1 MKKVIRFM
9 LYLCALLVFILII
22 AGVSSR
28 DAIVIPGDFEGAYV
42 TINDVKIRFRQIGTG
57 PDLLFI
63 HGVPGSI
70 EDWESLVP
78 MLSSRYRLTL
88 YDRPGHGFSSAEN
101 ITYNLEHNAQI
112 AFGLID
118 KLKLRD
124 VIVVGHSYGGSI
136 VMAMAVQK
144 ILRVKGFIAVGGAS
158 YEVRHI
164 DPLFRIIRLPLIGRG
179 FATIASAIVGAG
191 MVAEGIE
198 QAFHPNLKAIPAGY
212 SEKRETIWLQ
222 TKVICTIAR
231 EELNLNHDL
240 QRIIPRYRD
249 IQKSFIIIHGSDDL
263 LVPSDDSRRLH
274 SDLLHSRLIMLENT
288 GHQVQYA
295 QPGAIVKAIDLMSR
309 S

>member
-1 MKKVIRFM
+1 MRKVIRFM
-9 LYLCALLVFILII
+9 LYLCVLLVFILII

-28 DAIVIPGDFEGAYV
+28 DVIVIPGDFEGAYV
-42 TINDVKIRFRQIGTG
+42 TINDVKIRFKQIGTG

-70 EDWESLVP
+70 EDWESLIPV
-78 MLSSRYRLTL
+78 LSPRYRLTL

-101 ITYNLEHNAQI
+101 IEYNLEHNARI

-118 KLKLRD
+118 KLQLKD
-124 VIVVGHSYGGSI
+124 VIVIGHSYGGSI

-144 ILRVKGFIAVGGAS
+144 TLSVKGFIAVGGTS

-164 DPLFRIIRLPLIGRG
+164 DPLFCIIRLPLIGRG
-179 FATIASAIVGAG
+179 FASIASVTVGAG

-198 QAFHPNLKAIPAGY
+198 QAFHPNLKAIPAGFTNRR
-212 SEKRETIWLQ
+212 KTIWLQ
-222 TKVICTIAR
+222 TRVICTIAR

-274 SDLLHSRLIMLENT
+274 SVLPNSRLIILKNT

-295 QPGAIVKAIDLMSR
+295 QSGAIVKAIDLMSR
-309 S
+309 I

>member
-1 MKKVIRFM
+1 MKKVIRLI
-9 LYLCALLVFILII
+9 LYLCALLVFIAII

-28 DAIVIPGDFEGAYV
+28 DAIVIPEDFVGSYI
-42 TINDVKIRFRQIGTG
+42 TINDVKIRYKQIGTG

-63 HGVPGSI
+63 HGLPGSI
-70 EDWESLVP
+70 EDWESLGH

-88 YDRPGHGFSSAEN
+88 YDRPGHGFSSAED
-101 ITYNLEHNAQI
+101 ITYNLEHNARI
-112 AFGLID
+112 AYGLID

-144 ILRVKGFIAVGGAS
+144 TLRVKGFIALGGAS
-158 YEVRHI
+158 YEVRHT

-179 FATIASAIVGAG
+179 FATIASAIIGDG

-212 SEKRETIWLQ
+212 SEKRKTIWLQ

-240 QRIIPRYRD
+240 RKIIPRYRY
-249 IQKSFIIIHGSDDL
+249 IQKRFIIIHGSEDL
-263 LVPSDDSRRLH
+263 LVPAEDSRRLH
-274 SDLLHSRLIMLENT
+274 SVLRNSRLIILENI

-295 QPGAIVKAIDLMSR
+295 RPEVVMKAIDSISR
-309 S
+309 G